1 MGLISWYDVTSIG
14 YLSVQKTLERVAR
27 NVWFHE
33 GGKKRKKE
41 IDCYVVLTF
50 CLIKTNRKNQ
60 NKSNKS

>member
-33 GGKKRKKE
+33 GGKKKE
-41 IDCYVVLTF
+41 
-50 CLIKTNRKNQ
+50 KRNRLLCSAYILPNQ
-60 NKSNKS
+60 NQSKEPEQIQ